1 MQRASLLSRPPA
13 TLLLAVEAPWQ
24 GPGCTLS
31 CCVIAAKG
39 TLRRGAG
46 TGNSAC
52 PGAPGQQPLP
62 GHTWRC
68 CCPGEALQ
76 PHGCGASFQ
85 GSLAACGLSCSWS
98 RSTVADSCS
107 GVFPPH
113 SSAPQPSLIREAGT
127 SPAAKLNH
135 LVCVFGHARPLTPAW
150 RSVVGSLVLQLLTF
164 LKN

>member
-1 MQRASLLSRPPA
+1 MAGSWLHTVLLCDCSEGDSPARSRHREFC
-13 TLLLAVEAPWQ
+13 L
-24 GPGCTLS
+24 
-31 CCVIAAKG
+31 
-39 TLRRGAG
+39 
-46 TGNSAC
+46 

-107 GVFPPH
+107 RVLPPH

-135 LVCVFGHARPLTPAW
+135 LACVFGHARPLMEKCCGISSASITHL
-150 RSVVGSLVLQLLTF
+150 S
-164 LKN
+164 